1 MGGGVL
7 SNKDEV
13 REKIRAAIVTL
24 NEDEQKLLSR
34 VLHIER
40 GKLYQQKPRVK
51 EDLLK
56 AVREVIK

>member
-1 MGGGVL
+1 M